1 MELSAQACNVGGY
14 MHIVFLIHLFPIGGR
29 ATGGAANY
37 VANMAKIMAQY
48 GHMVEIITESDEEES
63 FEWNGV
69 LVHKIRATK
78 GFHDTGRAM
87 PTYKKVLKNIWR
99 SYWYNKK
106 VAELN
111 KEKKI
116 DLVQSVDAYGLAL
129 LRKKNIRYVIRL
141 SYYPT
146 LWSGAAK
153 EEFDFNQCITK
164 KNLDEVIQ
172 IIALKRAD
180 LLIVP
185 SVFMQKIIINKMR
198 IKPQIV
204 ESPILIDNDN
214 YNLNEKFC
222 ENKYFLTFSE
232 LSYRK
237 SIHIVIRIIDTL
249 LEKYTDMKYVVIGRD
264 REILWEGKYTLASE
278 IFEQN
283 IVKNKDR
290 FVFMGEIS
298 DRKRLFSIIKYANMC
313 ILPTRVDN
321 LPNACLE
328 AMALGKIVIS
338 STSKQGTSVE
348 QLITDGYNGFLT
360 EVDDVE
366 SLLKKISQVK
376 QLSESEK
383 KLIGERAKDRVKDLT
398 PEKVY
403 KEMMEIYREVL
414 KR

>member
-1 MELSAQACNVGGY
+1 
-14 MHIVFLIHLFPIGGR
+14 MHIVFLVHLFPIGGR

-37 VANMAKIMAQY
+37 VANMAKIMAQN
-48 GHMVEIITESDEEES
+48 GHMVEIITESDKEEL
-63 FEWNGV
+63 FEWNGI

-153 EEFDFNQCITK
+153 EEFDFNQCIST
-164 KNLDEVIQ
+164 KNLDETIQ
-172 IIALKRAD
+172 MIALKRAD
-180 LLIVP
+180 SLIVP
-185 SVFMQKIIINKMR
+185 SVFMQKIIINKIG

-237 SIHIVIRIIDTL
+237 SIHIVIKIIDIL

-264 REILWEGKYTLASE
+264 REILWKGKYTLASE

-283 IVKNKDR
+283 IVKNKER

-298 DRKRLFSIIKYANMC
+298 DRKRLFSIIKHASMC

-348 QLITDGYNGFLT
+348 QLIIDGYNGFLT
-360 EVDDVE
+360 EVDDEE
-366 SLLKKISQVK
+366 SLLKKIMQVK
-376 QLSESEK
+376 RLSESEK

-403 KEMMEIYREVL
+403 KEMMEIYKEVL